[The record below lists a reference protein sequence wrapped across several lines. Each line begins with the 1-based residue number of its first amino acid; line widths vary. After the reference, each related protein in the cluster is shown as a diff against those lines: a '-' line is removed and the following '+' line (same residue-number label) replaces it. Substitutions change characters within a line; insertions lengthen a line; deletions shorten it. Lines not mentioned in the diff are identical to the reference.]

1 MDIQSVSKKIDELK
15 AIILLAQRVFPSIE
29 ELFKFV
35 GDTTPLL
42 EEVNKAIQENLD
54 KMPNAASKQ
63 LAKVTEATET
73 ATTEIMDTVDRIT
86 NELFNIISELETLK
100 SIDEQRLE
108 NSVSMLRAVADGISA
123 GKDLSPLLTDINNFI
138 SRATT
143 ATSDEHIDIISGIIS
158 RLTDIANEANTII
171 MALQIQDITAQQ
183 LAAVNHLLKN
193 IQTRLSKIIL
203 HLNPSSGADLNK
215 DIYIK
220 DIHGTDDNIKV
231 SQLHRSV
238 AFDPDAI
245 QSIEEKHTRQG
256 DVDAFVE
263 YLNNNPLSE
272 LNTNNGGSQGVSGV
286 SEGQVE
292 NTADKEIS
300 HGHSDYDDSSS
311 SIAASFEDNDNL
323 EEFSQDDIDALFGGV
338 K

>member
-1 MDIQSVSKKIDELK
+1 MNIQSVSSKIEELK
-15 AIILLAQRVFPSIE
+15 AVILLAQRVFPSIE

-73 ATTEIMDTVDRIT
+73 ATTEIMDTVDKIT
-86 NELFNIISELETLK
+86 GELFDIISGLEELK
-100 SIDEQRLE
+100 KIDEQRLE
-108 NSVSMLRAVADGISA
+108 NPIAMLQIIADGISV
-123 GKDLSPLLTDINNFI
+123 GKDLSPLLPEITNFI
-138 SRATT
+138 TRVKM
-143 ATSDEHIDIISGIIS
+143 ATSDEHIDSISGIIS

-193 IQTRLSKIIL
+193 IQSRLSKIIL
-203 HLNPSSGADLNK
+203 HLNPSASVDLTK
-215 DIYIK
+215 DIQI
-220 DIHGTDDNIKV
+220 IDDKIKV

-245 QSIEEKHTRQG
+245 KSIEDKNTRQG

-263 YLNNNPLSE
+263 YLNNSSLSE
-272 LNTNNGGSQGVSGV
+272 INEKKIENSEE
-286 SEGQVE
+286 SEGEIEKSIFQEEKNKDDVDSE
-292 NTADKEIS
+292 NTYS
-300 HGHSDYDDSSS
+300 N
-311 SIAASFEDNDNL
+311 FEDNDNL